1 MGRSG
6 RALLVHYHV
15 YKNAGTSVEKNLSDS
30 FGHRWAVCEG
40 DRENILISNDDV
52 AAFAKANPHIRA
64 ISSHKARPFPVSERL
79 RPILFLRHPID
90 RARSIYYF
98 TKRDP
103 TQVDHTLARDG
114 GFRDYVNWW
123 LDLPHSAL
131 RNYQV
136 VHLSRASFRVTDA
149 SQAVARS
156 EDLSEVRDL
165 LRSLRFFGL
174 VRRFEESCRGF
185 EACYGRTFPGLKM
198 RPLREN
204 ASTNETL
211 SELDALKIAR
221 DELGEATYARLV
233 DANRLD
239 LALYKTAVELFDRNL
254 ARVSGR
260 GLDRAGRVLGDLLQ
274 QIGAGRPRPAPILAR
289 RRAN

>member
-1 MGRSG
+1 MGKSG
-6 RALLVHYHV
+6 RPLLVHYHV

-30 FGHRWAVCEG
+30 FGHQWAVCEG
-40 DRENILISNDDV
+40 DRENILLSNDDV

-64 ISSHKARPFPVSERL
+64 ISSHKARPFPLLKRVC
-79 RPILFLRHPID
+79 PILFLRHPID

-103 TQVDHTLARDG
+103 TQVGHSLARDG
-114 GFRDYVNWW
+114 SFKDYVNWW

-136 VHLSRASFRVTDA
+136 VHLSRASFRSADA
-149 SQAVARS
+149 SQAVASS

-185 EACYGRTFPGLKM
+185 EACYARTFPGLRM
-198 RPLREN
+198 RPVRAN
-204 ASTNETL
+204 ASTNEML
-211 SELDALKIAR
+211 SESEALNIAR
-221 DELGEATYARLV
+221 DELGEATYARLAE
-233 DANRLD
+233 ANRFD
-239 LALYKTAVELFDRNL
+239 LALYETAVELFDQNL
-254 ARVSGR
+254 AQLAERRLGR
-260 GLDRAGRVLGDLLQ
+260 AAQVLGDLVQ
-274 QIGAGRPRPAPILAR
+274 GIRAARPRPALILTR